1 MEHLTNLSETQK
13 VSLDKLTTAL
23 GPYYVEYLVSQ
34 DPDMFNARLEIFMR
48 YETTLVEQV
57 QDQFTSALL
66 IRFVSMPDDGDMT
79 LKVKL
84 DIKPYSIRKK

>member
-1 MEHLTNLSETQK
+1 M
-13 VSLDKLTTAL
+13 
-23 GPYYVEYLVSQ
+23 SQ
-34 DPDMFNARLEIFMR
+34 DPYMFNARLERFMR

-57 QDQFTSALL
+57 QDQFISALL

-84 DIKPYSIRKK
+84 DIKPYAKRKERISSSGSVT